1 MAQNRTTYRG
11 AMAAA
16 PARSVRGEH
25 TAGRGN
31 NKTVSTGRPA
41 GGRRQDY
48 LYGNAAPDIDV
59 RDQLEQAPRRAL
71 SNEARKNREK
81 AHHMSL
87 GYVLFLMA
95 AMCLAGLVLINYIQL
110 QADITT
116 RLENIARLDQ
126 ELNNLKLSN
135 DEKLNNI
142 TSNIDMEEIKRIAIG
157 ELGMTYAQ
165 EGQIETYTNEGNDY
179 MRRVAQD

>member
-16 PARSVRGEH
+16 PARSVRGGH
-25 TAGRGN
+25 TAGGSTYR
-31 NKTVSTGRPA
+31 TVATGRQ

-48 LYGNAAPDIDV
+48 LYGNAAPEIDI
-59 RDQLEQAPRRAL
+59 REQLEEAPRRAL

-87 GYVLFLMA
+87 GYVVFLMA

-116 RLENIARLDQ
+116 KLESIAALDQ
-126 ELNNLKLSN
+126 QLNNLRLSN